1 MRYKSVT
8 AFTNTTQPFAHTH
21 PDRRAR
27 LAITMAEAD
36 DDQEET
42 VPWDGKIVDNDQQHC
57 PSDLIWVQKGDG
69 TLLINPDLLEG
80 KGAAAKS
87 RRSESPAGL
96 PRMVNDVY
104 VVPPLGKGVKM
115 DVATK
120 SFLVPARNSKGKLLG
135 FNEGYGFPPPPPPLS
150 QPAMGTDTVNSMQE
164 VGLTYAL
171 RFSLEKTMTADNMVQ
186 QSELMSKVSIEGVKA
201 RDKMFYGTFP
211 GLSQTAQQ
219 DKWGL
224 LAPLV
229 VKPGGAAD
237 GLGGEELAMATYHK
251 IVGGV
256 PLGLTGELRW
266 YHQQIK
272 SKLSADYRIWAALGN
287 LKTFEIRDSGQVKI
301 VESISS

>member
-1 MRYKSVT
+1 MKHKSVT
-8 AFTNTTQPFAHTH
+8 ACTTQHQPRFAHTH

-69 TLLINPDLLEG
+69 TVLFNPDLLEG

-150 QPAMGTDTVNSMQE
+150 QPAMGT
-164 VGLTYAL
+164 LAL
-171 RFSLEKTMTADNMVQ
+171 RIQPHPHSHLLT
-186 QSELMSKVSIEGVKA
+186 
-201 RDKMFYGTFP
+201 
-211 GLSQTAQQ
+211 LSPS
-219 DKWGL
+219 
-224 LAPLV
+224 LAPL
-229 VKPGGAAD
+229 PPR
-237 GLGGEELAMATYHK
+237 HRH
-251 IVGGV
+251 
-256 PLGLTGELRW
+256 GELDAGGWPHVCAPLQPRKGAPQM
-266 YHQQIK
+266 HP
-272 SKLSADYRIWAALGN
+272 SLSNPPPPPPPHTHTPHSSRCCCHH
-287 LKTFEIRDSGQVKI
+287 TFTH
-301 VESISS
+301 SSY